1 MDRFVLFGTYC
12 DDAIQKREPFRDEH
26 LKRLSELKDEGILIT
41 LGPTKCTRYVFGIF
55 QLSSESEVKKI
66 LEEDI
71 YWREGIWTSI
81 NIYPWIQAF

>member
-1 MDRFVLFGTYC
+1 MDRFILFGTYC
-12 DDAIQKREPFRDEH
+12 DNAIQKREPFRDEH